1 MFGEFPVGAG
11 AGTALLVP
19 GTVTVRVEKVIRTRM
34 GRATS
39 ERVEVQGSMIKKKTG
54 RS

>member
-19 GTVTVRVEKVIRTRM
+19 GTVTVRVEVIRTRM

-39 ERVEVQGSMIKKKTG
+39 ERAEVQGSMIKKKTG